1 MSMEES
7 VQQCIMQAIQQ
18 LEELTG
24 RSGFSLISL
33 ENDSRVIRLM
43 EDLSAANEAKDA
55 LAQLCHNL
63 ELQVQSLQEEKQ
75 TLLADNSVLTSQL
88 KDREV
93 AELSRSPDTRRQMDL
108 LKEEFYKVET
118 MRDDYRAKILEQ
130 EKQILTLQEK
140 VAELQLAADAT
151 SRLKD
156 EVDAL
161 SESAD
166 KLQALE
172 VTVASYKKKLEDY
185 ADIKKQLKILEDKN
199 VEYLQQNLKY
209 EEELKKN
216 NVWKNQCELYK
227 SQAAEL
233 QQRLDEETQRADKAL
248 FQSKNLESK
257 LNTLQGE
264 KERLAQER
272 DLLRDEN
279 EELKL
284 GHPKGDS
291 GAAMAQEL
299 TPTEMKERLRFLERE
314 NKTLRLDSQEA
325 EAKQVLLD
333 DALHRLE
340 KLQEQN
346 RSMNQRVLE
355 LEAQLED
362 QQKGSREEQAVH
374 HLETSVKE
382 YKQKCAVLQ
391 ENLAAKEHELHLTQ
405 AKYNRSVEK
414 AREIAQ
420 TLERKTVNS
429 EANKTANNMK
439 ETEEKLLTSAFYRL
453 SLACQR
459 EAVDEKL
466 ALLSTGQGQSF
477 LSRQRQATPRKPVQS
492 FKSK

>member
-1 MSMEES
+1 MSMEET

-33 ENDSRVIRLM
+33 ENDGRLIRLM
-43 EDLSAANEAKDA
+43 EDLTAANEAKDA
-55 LAQLCHNL
+55 LAQHCHNL

-75 TLLADNSVLTSQL
+75 TLLVDNKLLTSQL
-88 KDREV
+88 KDKEAV
-93 AELSRSPDTRRQMDL
+93 ELSRSPDIRRQMES
-108 LKEEFYKVET
+108 LKEELFKVET
-118 MRDDYRAKILEQ
+118 IRDDYRAKMLEQ

-227 SQAAEL
+227 AQAGEL
-233 QQRLDEETQRADKAL
+233 QQKLDEETQRADKAL
-248 FQSKNLESK
+248 FQSKNLELK
-257 LNTLQGE
+257 LVALQGE

-272 DLLRDEN
+272 DALRDEN

-284 GHPKGDS
+284 GHPKNDN

-314 NKTLRLDSQEA
+314 NKTLRVDSQEA
-325 EAKQVLLD
+325 EAKQALLD

-340 KLQEQN
+340 KFQEQN
-346 RSMNQRVLE
+346 RSLNQRILE
-355 LEAQLED
+355 LETQIEE
-362 QQKGSREEQAVH
+362 QQKGSREEQPVYV
-374 HLETSVKE
+374 LEASIKE
-382 YKQKCAVLQ
+382 YKQKCAMLQ
-391 ENLAAKEHELHLTQ
+391 ENLATKEHELHIIQ
-405 AKYNRSVEK
+405 DKYNRSVEK

-420 TLERKTVNS
+420 SLEHKTGVS
-429 EANKTANNMK
+429 ESNKAANNMK
-439 ETEEKLLTSAFYRL
+439 ETEEKLVTSAFYNL
-453 SLACQR
+453 SLVCQR

-466 ALLSTGQGQSF
+466 ALLSSGQGQSF
-477 LSRQRQATPRKPVQS
+477 LSRQRQATPRKPMQS